1 MNDRNDNDTSKT
13 HFLFSSSSFRKPSG
27 IANSAKKENEIAC
40 DDVVLAPP
48 PMTTNSDSSSA
59 PLHWKFSQ
67 VLGQRLPNEPLQ
79 NDDIITAVAFE
90 KRGDYLAVGDRGGRV
105 VIFERDDRKKNA
117 RNDRRELEQRDFATS
132 RHPEF
137 RFKTEFQSHEPEF
150 DYLKSVEIEEKINK
164 VRWWMSNDSLQF
176 ILSTNDKTIKLWK
189 VKEHKVKQVKE
200 MAPPLC
206 SENMLLAERSFVPGL
221 ETTAN
226 GYHLEW
232 IEKTPKNHL
241 LPQDIDGEIG
251 GMEDPIRAKCQKVY
265 AYAHSFNINSIS
277 NNSDYETF
285 ISADDLRI
293 NLWNLEVSD
302 QCFNIIDMKPSNME
316 DLTEVITAAEFHP
329 LHCNLLAY
337 SSSQG
342 FIRLSDLRQAAICD
356 HASRM
361 FQHGESSGSKS
372 FFTEITSSISDIK
385 FLNDGQ
391 HLISRNYMNMKLW
404 DMRME
409 SSPVAI
415 FKIHE
420 HLRPKLPELYNN
432 DCIFDKFECCFS
444 GDGLHFATGSY
455 SNVVRIFSPG
465 SERKEEIKLEIRGNS
480 HRKVIH
486 QAKSRVR
493 RPSLSNLIPR
503 EIYQHGWRFLYIH
516 FSPYS
521 LFLFVLLPLSS
532 VSFLFQ
538 PDVPFC
544 FAAHTDS
551 ESSRADFSCNLSSKL
566 LHVAWHPTCNLV
578 VCAAESS
585 LVLYYA

>member
-1 MNDRNDNDTSKT
+1 MTMTDSTS
-13 HFLFSSSSFRKPSG
+13 
-27 IANSAKKENEIAC
+27 A
-40 DDVVLAPP
+40 
-48 PMTTNSDSSSA
+48 A
-59 PLHWKFSQ
+59 PLRWNFSQ
-67 VLGQRLPNEPLQ
+67 VLGQRLPDEPLQ
-79 NDDIITAVAFE
+79 NDDVVTTVAFE

-117 RNDRRELEQRDFATS
+117 SNNRRDLEKQDFATT

-137 RFKTEFQSHEPEF
+137 RYKTEFQSHEPEF

-164 VRWWMSNDSLQF
+164 VRWWMTHNGLLF

-200 MAPPLC
+200 ISPPLC
-206 SENMLLAERSFVPGL
+206 SENMLLADRSFIPGL
-221 ETTAN
+221 ETKSAAS
-226 GYHLEW
+226 GYRLEW
-232 IEKTPKNHL
+232 IEKTPQKFL
-241 LPQDIDGEIG
+241 QSQDIDGEIG
-251 GMEDPIRAKCQKVY
+251 GMEDPFRAKCQKVY
-265 AYAHSFNINSIS
+265 ACAHSFNINSIS
-277 NNSDYETF
+277 NNSDYETLL
-285 ISADDLRI
+285 SADDLRI

-302 QCFNIIDMKPSNME
+302 QCFNIIDMKPPNME
-316 DLTEVITAAEFHP
+316 DLTEVITSAEFHP

-342 FIRLSDLRQAAICD
+342 FIRLSDLRHAAICD
-356 HASRM
+356 HASRI
-361 FQHGESSGSKS
+361 FQHGECYGSKS

-385 FLNDGQ
+385 FLNDGH

-455 SNVVRIFSPG
+455 SNLLQIFSPG
-465 SERKEEIKLEIRGNS
+465 SGKEERVKLEIRGNS
-480 HRKVIH
+480 DRKTIH
-486 QAKSRVR
+486 QATSRVR
-493 RPSLSNLIPR
+493 RRSLSNLIPR
-503 EIYQHGWRFLYIH
+503 GIYQHAH
-516 FSPYS
+516 
-521 LFLFVLLPLSS
+521 
-532 VSFLFQ
+532 
-538 PDVPFC
+538 PD
-544 FAAHTDS
+544 S
-551 ESSRADFSCNLSSKL
+551 QSSRADFSCHLSSKL
-566 LHVAWHPTCNLV
+566 LHVAWHPTSNLV
-578 VCAAESS
+578 ACAAESS

>member
-1 MNDRNDNDTSKT
+1 MVRFCGAVWTGAYPLSAVVWRAQRTCNCKWMNDRNDNDTSKT

-132 RHPEF
+132 QHPEF
-137 RFKTEFQSHEPEF
+137 RYKTEFQSHEPEF

-503 EIYQHGWRFLYIH
+503 EIYQH
-516 FSPYS
+516 
-521 LFLFVLLPLSS
+521 
-532 VSFLFQ
+532 
-538 PDVPFC
+538 
-544 FAAHTDS
+544 AHTDS

>member
-1 MNDRNDNDTSKT
+1 MVRFCGAVWTGAYPLSAVVWRAQRTCNCKWMNDRNDNDTSKT

-137 RFKTEFQSHEPEF
+137 RFKTEFQSHEPEACS
-150 DYLKSVEIEEKINK
+150 SV
-164 VRWWMSNDSLQF
+164 QF
-176 ILSTNDKTIKLWK
+176 ANLIK

-455 SNVVRIFSPG
+455 
-465 SERKEEIKLEIRGNS
+465 
-480 HRKVIH
+480 RKVIH

-493 RPSLSNLIPR
+493 RPSLSNLIP
-503 EIYQHGWRFLYIH
+503 
-516 FSPYS
+516 P
-521 LFLFVLLPLSS
+521 
-532 VSFLFQ
+532 
-538 PDVPFC
+538 
-544 FAAHTDS
+544 HTDS

>member
-1 MNDRNDNDTSKT
+1 MWTGPILWREPTECGCVARAFPPRTNLQVPKQVESQLQRD
-13 HFLFSSSSFRKPSG
+13 
-27 IANSAKKENEIAC
+27 ENAIAC
-40 DDVVLAPP
+40 DVVVLAPA
-48 PMTTNSDSSSA
+48 MTNSDS
-59 PLHWKFSQ
+59 PLNWKFSQ

-79 NDDIITAVAFE
+79 NDDIITTVAFE

-105 VIFERDDRKKNA
+105 MIFERDDRKKNA
-117 RNDRRELEQRDFATS
+117 SNNRTDLERLDFASS

-137 RFKTEFQSHEPEF
+137 RYKTEFQSHEPEARVHKLVF
-150 DYLKSVEIEEKINK
+150 DYLKSVEIEEKIKK
-164 VRWWMSNDSLQF
+164 VRWWMAHDGLQF

-200 MAPPLC
+200 MATPLC
-206 SENMLLAERSFVPGL
+206 SENMLLAERSFIPGL
-221 ETTAN
+221 ETKSAAN
-226 GYHLEW
+226 GYRLEW
-232 IEKTPKNHL
+232 IEKMPQNL
-241 LPQDIDGEIG
+241 SRSQDIDAEIG
-251 GMEDPIRAKCQKVY
+251 GIEDPVRAKCHKVY

-277 NNSDYETF
+277 NNRCIPLPFYRGCLISRFLDYETF
-285 ISADDLRI
+285 VSADDLRI

-316 DLTEVITAAEFHP
+316 DLTEVITSAEFHP

-342 FIRLSDLRQAAICD
+342 FIRLSDLRHAAICD
-356 HASRM
+356 HASRI
-361 FQHGESSGSKS
+361 FQHGECYGSKS

-385 FLNDGQ
+385 FLNDGH

-409 SSPVAI
+409 SSPVTI

-420 HLRPKLPELYNN
+420 HLRPKLPELYTN

-455 SNVVRIFSPG
+455 SNILRVFSPG
-465 SERKEEIKLEIRGNS
+465 SGREEGIKLEIRGSSGRNAL
-480 HRKVIH
+480 H
-486 QAKSRVR
+486 QATSRAR
-493 RPSLSNLIPR
+493 RHSLSNLIPR
-503 EIYQHGWRFLYIH
+503 GIYQH
-516 FSPYS
+516 
-521 LFLFVLLPLSS
+521 
-532 VSFLFQ
+532 
-538 PDVPFC
+538 
-544 FAAHTDS
+544 AHTNS
-551 ESSRADFSCNLSSKL
+551 QSSRGDFSCNLSSKL

-578 VCAAESS
+578 ACAAESS